1 MNKALTFIFAQLGI
15 SVIADVI
22 NKQLVSVGCNST
34 VAYGI
39 TVMLGLAACIAALMA
54 IVPPEKE

>member
-1 MNKALTFIFAQLGI
+1 MNKPITFLFAQIGI
-15 SVIADVI
+15 SVLADALD
-22 NKQLVSVGCNST
+22 KQLVSVGCNST

-39 TVMLGLAACIAALMA
+39 TVVLGLVATIAALMA